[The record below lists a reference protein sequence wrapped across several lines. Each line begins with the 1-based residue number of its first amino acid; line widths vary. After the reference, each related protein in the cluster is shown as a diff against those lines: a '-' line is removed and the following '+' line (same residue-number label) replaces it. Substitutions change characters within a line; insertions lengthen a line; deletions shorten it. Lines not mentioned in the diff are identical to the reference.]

1 MAQSKVTVSI
11 DNLKLKL
18 SSINKRFDNIKLS
31 LQQYG
36 DSTDNARKFLTEHLE
51 NMLSPKDKTGLFSS
65 SRRYTSSKKNK
76 SDGSEE
82 LCRSLVS
89 PESIADR

>member
-1 MAQSKVTVSI
+1 
-11 DNLKLKL
+11 
-18 SSINKRFDNIKLS
+18 
-31 LQQYG
+31 
-36 DSTDNARKFLTEHLE
+36 
-51 NMLSPKDKTGLFSS
+51 MLSPKDKIGLVSS